1 MEDQLIR
8 TADQS
13 EAPFP
18 TIRTVPML
26 AALDWLRKGLDDAK
40 AAPKASLFYG
50 LCFAAMGFLIS
61 FVFRNAYHLT
71 SGLTAGFL
79 LVGPYFA
86 IGLYELS
93 RRRERGE
100 PLDLGPTLTVWR
112 KHMANVGVFSLI
124 LTVIFL
130 VWARASMV
138 VFALFYTQEM
148 PTLDSFLRQL
158 IGLENLEFMFAYFAV
173 GLLFASIVFAI
184 SVVSIPMMYGQ
195 RAGQRYS
202 HDCQHHRL
210 VPQRRTAHALGGSDR
225 DADGD
230 RYCHFF
236 HWSDFPD
243 AHRRPRNLARLSG
256 SGRAAPVGSSG
267 S

>member
-184 SVVSIPMMYGQ
+184 SVVSIPMMMDRGQ
-195 RAGQRYS
+195 DSVTAMIASTIALFRNVGPLTLWAAVIVTLTVIGIVTFFIGLIFLMPIVGHATWHAYRDLVEQR
-202 HDCQHHRL
+202 
-210 VPQRRTAHALGGSDR
+210 P
-225 DADGD
+225 
-230 RYCHFF
+230 
-236 HWSDFPD
+236 
-243 AHRRPRNLARLSG
+243 
-256 SGRAAPVGSSG
+256 
-267 S
+267 